1 VRTTLRLARWL
12 GPWSAPSRAPDDVV
26 RDELAVSG
34 LPALEAWVYRPRGRE
49 LVGSVLLVPGLHFLG
64 PRDPRF
70 DRFAR
75 VLAHA
80 GHLVF
85 APFLPTLLR
94 LEVTPAV
101 LDEVDRALDALLAH
115 PLRPRGR
122 APGLMSISFGS
133 MPALRLAAR
142 RGEDLANVLIF
153 GGFADFRRALRFA
166 LRGEGDRPND
176 PLNAP
181 AVVINLL
188 PFLDADDGVASD
200 ADRERLRERLLAYCA
215 RTWGRPEMK
224 VDRAYVPHAEAVA
237 ADLDEPLR
245 KLFLQAC
252 RVTPGIEARIERALE
267 RSGRHFDWIDPRP
280 ELASIRRPVTLVHG
294 VTDDVIP
301 FEESRALLEALAPHT
316 DVTLHLTGLYGHT
329 HVEGVGHGPRAL
341 AGELVAMGRILGA
354 MASLSV
360 RAAPYQRRT

>member
-12 GPWSAPSRAPDDVV
+12 GPWTAPTEAPGDVAREEFV
-26 RDELAVSG
+26 VAG
-34 LPALEAWVYRPRGRE
+34 PPALEAWVYRPLRRE
-49 LVGSVLLVPGLHFLG
+49 IVGSVLLVPGLHFLG
-64 PRDPRF
+64 PRDPRL

-85 APFLPTLLR
+85 APFLPTYLR

-101 LDEVDRALDALLAH
+101 LGEIERALDALLAH

-142 RGEDLANVLIF
+142 RGDDLANVLIF
-153 GGFADFRRALRFA
+153 GGFADFRRTLRFA

-181 AVVINLL
+181 AVVTNLL
-188 PFLDADDGVASD
+188 PFLGPEDGLHGEAE
-200 ADRERLRERLLAYCA
+200 RERLRQRLLAYCA

-224 VDRAYVPHAEAVA
+224 VDRAYVPHAQALA

-245 KLFLQAC
+245 GLFLRAC
-252 RVTPGIEARIERALE
+252 RVEPGIEGLIERALS
-267 RSGRHFDWIDPRP
+267 RSGSHFDWIDPRP
-280 ELASIRRPVTLVHG
+280 ALSGIRRPVTLVHG

-301 FEESRALLEALAPHT
+301 FEESRALLEALSPHT
-316 DVTLHLTGLYGHT
+316 EAALLLTGLYGHT
-329 HVEGVGHGPRAL
+329 HVEGVGHGPREL
-341 AGELVAMGRILGA
+341 AGELVAMGRILHA
-354 MASLSV
+354 MASLSD
-360 RAAPYQRRT
+360 RDDTARWRS